1 LGNSMDINLNHDE
14 YKKLE
19 AECKEFKEAIR
30 YWAKGTGEH
39 GLIGADVLDKPTDKT
54 HQYYKTVKLHLGD
67 MTITVFGPNKEIA
80 PNTAAGEE
88 K

>member
-19 AECKEFKEAIR
+19 AECKEFKELTR
-30 YWAKGTGEH
+30 YWTKGTDFNVGD
-39 GLIGADVLDKPTDKT
+39 IIDKPTDKT
-54 HQYYKTVKLHLGD
+54 YKYFKTIKLHLGD